1 MLSSKKIVM
10 VFLCVTVR
18 VSDGTAPQCHRCPAG
33 KFKSPE
39 MVFSRCTVCPENTFS
54 SSPGAGRCSPCT
66 SGMISRENSAA
77 CFCPNGTLLV
87 DSTCTEIFSQGVKLS
102 GFLEKSSNYSIEA
115 LTQQLIP
122 VIASLYNLSESLVV
136 PELPKSTGKTD
147 IYLLATDEAQHANNV
162 IQTTAVTPP
171 MMRDVEQTIVPISL
185 IEGVMLACGRNETS
199 IGTACVCTAGYT
211 RARGQCVACAA
222 GKVKAGIGDMACDA
236 CTNNT
241 FTTAAAV
248 ECASCPVSS
257 VANQNSTSCVCHTG
271 FIFFNST
278 CTALA
283 SVYVQI
289 SGVVNVTRGALTTS
303 ELEALLLTGI
313 SAFFNLPQEF
323 IIMIDMQKMTSV
335 TSTTPTPTSTTAPAR
350 TTTTAPA
357 RTTTTPMPHNT
368 SNSTRAGRRLLSLPT
383 QSIPFTS
390 VVQAVT
396 ASQVQQV
403 QSRLN
408 ALANLST
415 LLRQITRFNVSIA
428 GVQSVEGFV
437 YSNGSPFLCEDDF
450 SPTQNLKTFLLDCIL
465 IPKAAQSGAVVAGVL
480 VALVLVLCG
489 GGYLAMKKGACASAY
504 ESVPT
509 ETVPA
514 EKEPLSNN
522 LRLDAFYRTATLQ
535 FPATVA
541 IEYHLV
547 PGQAL

>member
-1 MLSSKKIVM
+1 MLSSKKNVM
-10 VFLCVTVR
+10 LLLYVTVR
-18 VSDGTAPQCHRCPAG
+18 LSGAVAAAPPQCNRCPAG

-39 MVFSRCTVCPENTFS
+39 MIFSRCTACPENTFS
-54 SSPGAGRCSPCT
+54 PSPGAGRCEPCT
-66 SGMISRENSAA
+66 NGTISRQNSAA

-87 DSTCTEIFSQGVKLS
+87 DSNCTQIFSQGVKLS
-102 GFLEKSSNYSIEA
+102 GFVDVPTSSNYSMEA
-115 LTQQLIP
+115 LKQQLIP
-122 VIASLYNLSESLVV
+122 IIASLYNLSESLVV
-136 PELPKSTGKTD
+136 AELPKSTGTTKTD

-162 IQTTAVTPP
+162 IQTTEVTPP

-185 IEGVMLACGRNETS
+185 IEGAMLVCGRNETS
-199 IGTACVCTAGYT
+199 ISTACVCTAGYT

-222 GKVKAGIGDMACDA
+222 GKVKAGIGDVACDT

-241 FTTAAAV
+241 FSTTAAV

-271 FIFFNST
+271 FIFFNNT

-303 ELEALLLTGI
+303 ELEALLLSGI

-335 TSTTPTPTSTTAPAR
+335 TSTTPTPRSTTSPAR
-350 TTTTAPA
+350 A
-357 RTTTTPMPHNT
+357 TTTPTPDNT
-368 SNSTRAGRRLLSLPT
+368 SNSTHTGRRLLGLPA

-396 ASQVQQV
+396 PSQVQQV

-415 LLRQITRFNVSIA
+415 LLKQITHFNVSIV

-437 YSNGSPFLCEDDF
+437 YSNGSPFLCEDEL
-450 SPTQNLKTFLLDCIL
+450 SPKQNLMTFQLECIL
-465 IPKAAQSGAVVAGVL
+465 IPIIEAAQTGAVAVVAVTL
-480 VALVLVLCG
+480 ILVLCG

-504 ESVPT
+504 ASIPT
-509 ETVPA
+509 ETVQTQQQPP
-514 EKEPLSNN
+514 KKHLF
-522 LRLDAFYRTATLQ
+522 LDSFYRTANLQ

-547 PGQAL
+547 SGQAM